1 MLTSNFPMHPT
12 LKSVQISKVLANFCA
27 NFKSEKQAF
36 LKVTF
41 WAFPLNVSQ
50 KRYSD
55 NYKQLKSYIFGYQ
68 NF

>member
-1 MLTSNFPMHPT
+1 MPPMP
-12 LKSVQISKVLANFCA
+12 KSVQISKVLANFCA

-41 WAFPLNVSQ
+41 WALPLILSQ

-55 NYKQLKSYIFGYQ
+55 NFKQLMSYIFGYK